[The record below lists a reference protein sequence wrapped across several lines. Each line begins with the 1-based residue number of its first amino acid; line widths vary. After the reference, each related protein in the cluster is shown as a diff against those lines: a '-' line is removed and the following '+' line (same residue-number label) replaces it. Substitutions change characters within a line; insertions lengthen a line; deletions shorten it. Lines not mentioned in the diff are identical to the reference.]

1 MRLRAAGATR
11 QPRVG
16 VAATLI
22 ASWIALFASTTSA
35 DVGGDADPHAAH
47 RAAIA
52 AAGPLRSIARYRTPD
67 VELTRDDGQQVGLG
81 RELDDGRPVVLA
93 FIYTSCTTVCPVTS
107 QTLAQV
113 QARLGAER
121 ARIHLMSISID
132 PEQDTPARLREYAQR
147 FHAGPEWQHYTG
159 TRAAS
164 EMAQRAFNAYRG
176 SKMDHQP
183 VILVRSTPTG
193 DWVRF
198 DGFATAD
205 QLLAEL
211 PVLHASR

>member
-1 MRLRAAGATR
+1 MAGVGASLAGSLAAMLAM
-11 QPRVG
+11 
-16 VAATLI
+16 AAT
-22 ASWIALFASTTSA
+22 A
-35 DVGGDADPHAAH
+35 DVGSAPDPHAAH
-47 RAAIA
+47 RAALT
-52 AAGPLRSIARYRTPD
+52 AAGPLRSIAHYRIPD
-67 VELTRDDGQQVGLG
+67 VELTRDDGQVVDLD

-107 QTLAQV
+107 LTLSQV
-113 QARLGAER
+113 QSRLGAER
-121 ARIHLMSISID
+121 ARVHLMSISID

-159 TRAAS
+159 TRVAS
-164 EMAQRAFNAYRG
+164 ETAQRAFNAYRG

-183 VILVRSTPTG
+183 VILVRSAPTG
-193 DWVRF
+193 EWVRF

-211 PVLHASR
+211 PALHASR